1 MVLNEAILRQAAQE
15 ARRSYAYESYSYSIP
30 HFDAAENYDLF
41 ISHSFTDKDLVTGLY
56 HLFSQAGYKVYI
68 DWIDDSSLDR
78 KSVTPET
85 AAIIKRRIKSSK
97 GAAYIATTNSIM
109 SKWCPWELGVSDG
122 MHDRVC
128 ILPVMNYSFKGHE
141 YLGLYPYLEYGL
153 VTGGQQNEFWVHD
166 QQDRTKYVTL
176 RVWLNGSK
184 PHYH

>member
-1 MVLNEAILRQAAQE
+1 MILNEAILRQAAQE

-30 HFDAAENYDLF
+30 HFDAAQNYDLF

-97 GAAYIATTNSIM
+97 GAAYIATTNSTM

-128 ILPVMNYSFKGHE
+128 ILPVMNYSFKGQE

-153 VTGGQQNEFWVHD
+153 VAGGQRNEFWVHD
-166 QQDRTKYVTL
+166 RQDRTKYVTL
-176 RVWLNGSK
+176 RGWLNGSK